1 MRKQT
6 KGAAVERETL
16 LRKFEAMLD
25 EWACARTFGTLEIEV
40 RDGVVVLIR
49 KITTEKIESK
59 VDNPH
64 ATYRR

>member
-1 MRKQT
+1 
-6 KGAAVERETL
+6 
-16 LRKFEAMLD
+16 MLD